1 MTFRWFTFVAV
12 LLFWVHSHALS
23 TPQSIKPRGSAATPL
38 NKQKIAVMGAGGY
51 LGACVFG
58 FLQRASSLYGTGIGG
73 AASPRSICATFLGSQ
88 AMNKVLGKNFCLAYA
103 GEQHVKLTDM
113 TSVEAIAARLDGY
126 SAVVMGT
133 MYRLEQR
140 PITSGTYEKG
150 PNDKT
155 LEFYLDESRRGDTV
169 GPQTFEMET
178 HRRVFENTLNACR
191 RVGVRHAVVV
201 ETSQT
206 EDSTQFLS
214 LLKESGV
221 PCTYIRCTG
230 ELTDYPDHTFWKGI
244 QGDLSIQ
251 AIKLDDVEMSRRK
264 STGYPIYRED
274 LAALICQSLQSLPW
288 THSRCLTVG
297 SKGDLGSAIQVAKGR
312 QDREWCANSQL
323 LTQKLVV
330 IE

>member
-1 MTFRWFTFVAV
+1 MTLQSLTLFTFILV
-12 LLFWVHSHALS
+12 LINAHALS
-23 TPQSIKPRGSAATPL
+23 TPQSIKARGSAATPL
-38 NKQKIAVMGAGGY
+38 KKQKVAVMGAGGY

-73 AASPRSICATFLGSQ
+73 AASPRNLCATFLGSQ

-113 TSVEAIAARLDGY
+113 TRVDAIAARLDGY

-155 LEFYLDESRRGDTV
+155 LEFYLDDSRRGDTV

-178 HRRVFENTLNACR
+178 HLRMFENTLEACR
-191 RVGVRHAVVV
+191 RVGIQHAVVV
-201 ETSQT
+201 ETPQT
-206 EDSTQFLS
+206 EDATEFLS
-214 LLKESGV
+214 LLKSSGV
-221 PCTYIRCTG
+221 PYTYIRCSG
-230 ELTDYPDHTFWKGI
+230 ELTDIADHTYWKGI
-244 QGDLSIQ
+244 QSEMSVQSL
-251 AIKLDDVEMSRRK
+251 KLDSVEVGTRK
-264 STGYPIYRED
+264 SSGYPIFRED
-274 LAALICQSLQSLPW
+274 LAALICQSLLSLPW
-288 THSRCLTVG
+288 STSRCLVVG
-297 SKGDLGSAIQVAKGR
+297 SQGDWGNAIQVAKGR
-312 QDREWCANSQL
+312 PDREWCANSQL
-323 LTQKLVV
+323 LAKQLVG